1 MPPSTVITLAEIGL
15 KATTT
20 IRDTLTIAR
29 RMVRITCEHCSPVDN
44 CELTVNPP
52 LKNVEMPLPPLQ
64 TAAVQGGSKQAEGC
78 TNLG

>member
-1 MPPSTVITLAEIGL
+1 MARNWPPPPLWAAEPGIT
-15 KATTT
+15 K
-20 IRDTLTIAR
+20 RDALTIAR

-52 LKNVEMPLPPLQ
+52 FKNVEMPLPPLQ
-64 TAAVQGGSKQAEGC
+64 TAAVHGGSKQAEGC